1 MNKNTVRI
9 SGLLLPM
16 ISVFLIIGGLYF
28 PETDLPSCLSPLL
41 LTSGHIVLAV
51 GILMYSFLAN
61 D

>member
-9 SGLLLPM
+9 SGLLPQM

-28 PETDLPSCLSPLL
+28 PETDLPSCLSPML
-41 LTSGHIVLAV
+41 LTSGLIVPAV